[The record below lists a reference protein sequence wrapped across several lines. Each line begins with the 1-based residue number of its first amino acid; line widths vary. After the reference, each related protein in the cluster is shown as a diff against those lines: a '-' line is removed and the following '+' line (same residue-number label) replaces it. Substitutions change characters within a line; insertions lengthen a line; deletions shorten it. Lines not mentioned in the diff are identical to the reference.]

1 LQHTRE
7 QWSIILNS
15 AAVFLVLEAVVY
27 TVFGS
32 GQEQPWNKPNVA
44 NNSKDVEHE
53 DAAEDG
59 DEDTNM

>member
-7 QWSIILNS
+7 QWGIILNS
-15 AAVFLVLEAVVY
+15 AAAFLILEAVVY

-44 NNSKDVEHE
+44 NVSKDMEHE

-59 DEDTNM
+59 DENTNM